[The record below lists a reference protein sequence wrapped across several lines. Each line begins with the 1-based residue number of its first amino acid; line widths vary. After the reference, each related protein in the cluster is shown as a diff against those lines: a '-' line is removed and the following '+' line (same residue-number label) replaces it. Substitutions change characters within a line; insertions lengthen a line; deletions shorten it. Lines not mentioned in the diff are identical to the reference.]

1 MIAAVVVCVLLA
13 ALCANLARFFYI
25 RSQAAEDEVRR
36 YRALVVDLR
45 DELSTMTIKAR
56 NERTAA
62 DAYVSRMRETAAA
75 AAQVEARLQSDDP
88 EKIAEAINKA
98 LDL

>member
-1 MIAAVVVCVLLA
+1 MISAVVTCVLLA
-13 ALCANLARFFYI
+13 ALFASLAGFFYVKA
-25 RSQAAEDEVRR
+25 QAAEDEVRR

-45 DELSTMTIKAR
+45 DELSTMTVKAR
-56 NERTAA
+56 NERKAA

-75 AAQVEARLQSDDP
+75 AAHVEARLQSDDP

>member
-13 ALCANLARFFYI
+13 ALCAILAWFFYI

-45 DELSTMTIKAR
+45 DELSAMTIKAR

>member
-13 ALCANLARFFYI
+13 VLCANLARFFYI

-45 DELSTMTIKAR
+45 DELSAMTVKAR
-56 NERTAA
+56 NERKAA